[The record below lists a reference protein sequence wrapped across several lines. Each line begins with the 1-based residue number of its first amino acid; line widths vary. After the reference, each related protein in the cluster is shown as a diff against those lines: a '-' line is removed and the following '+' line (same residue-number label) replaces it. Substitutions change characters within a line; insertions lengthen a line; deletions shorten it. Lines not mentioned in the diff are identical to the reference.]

1 METKTSL
8 TSRQTLIGK
17 ITPRSLK
24 KENCNLSVSLTS
36 IDGCSRLNSL
46 AKEVDI
52 LRDEFCCNFFKISS
66 KNSLSSNYLETNS
79 NYLLDLPN

>member
-1 METKTSL
+1 MVALEY
-8 TSRQTLIGK
+8 
-17 ITPRSLK
+17 
-24 KENCNLSVSLTS
+24 
-36 IDGCSRLNSL
+36 LNSL

-79 NYLLDLPN
+79 NYLLDLQTRKNPNAPATRVVIVPP